1 MKNYEALDIK
11 RMCDEATNIQV
22 SRIRSLANHISGIT
36 QRISGN
42 FVTAMVIG
50 DDGHIYLDNIIL
62 FVDFRMIV
70 DSVNSIRQFCAEF
83 HTKVAMN
90 YDLFEILPVSKEVS
104 DIICNIDYINT
115 IAALRHELAN
125 LFFKAS
131 KLSAELHMFPY
142 VNKFINSI
150 EFDLNLIAIVDKVGG
165 VDVDAD
171 DNIPSVSMVDML
183 IFAAEHLFRCL
194 KSDDIRWL
202 LMCGIKTDT
211 TFFPDIEELM

>member
-1 MKNYEALDIK
+1 MENYEALDIK

-22 SRIRSLANHISGIT
+22 SRIRRLANHISGIT

-42 FVTAMVIG
+42 FVTSMVMG

-70 DSVNSIRQFCAEF
+70 DSVNIIRQFCAEF

-90 YDLFEILPVSKEVS
+90 YDLFEILLVSEGS
-104 DIICNIDYINT
+104 DIIRNIDYINT
-115 IAALRHELAN
+115 IASLRHELAN
-125 LFFKAS
+125 LLFKAS

-142 VNKFINSI
+142 VNKFINSM
-150 EFDLNLIAIVDKVGG
+150 EFDLNLIAVVDKVGD
-165 VDVDAD
+165 VDVD
-171 DNIPSVSMVDML
+171 DNMPGASMVDML

-202 LMCGIKTDT
+202 LMYGIKTDT